1 MPDEHALGGSFY
13 GKFFAKKLHLSL
25 LHRKPEEWRSLQ
37 ARQQAEQRETTQ
49 ARQRVHA
56 PKPITTTPAADVD
69 ISKQQSAKRGR
80 EDNTDEV
87 WGARKRKREADELG
101 AIFEG
106 VNENR
111 FGKVG
116 LPLKATGMSGA
127 DKIGAPVPDDILNA
141 IKAAPKGEVK
151 VRRKRKA

>member
-1 MPDEHALGGSFY
+1 MPYEHALVGSLY
-13 GKFFAKKLHLSL
+13 GKFFAKRLHLSL

-37 ARQQAEQRETTQ
+37 VRQQAEQREKTQ
-49 ARQRVHA
+49 ARQHEHA
-56 PKPITTTPAADVD
+56 PQPVATTSAADVD

-80 EDNTDEV
+80 EDNADEV
-87 WGARKRKREADELG
+87 RRARKRKREVDELG

-106 VNENR
+106 VKEKR

-116 LPLKATGMSGA
+116 LPSKATGKAGA
-127 DKIGAPVPDDILNA
+127 EKIGAPVPDDILDA
-141 IKAAPKGEVK
+141 IKAAPKGEAK